1 MPALGTFQARGPQP
15 PLSAF
20 IFNFAEGSRGKKD
33 RKKEGADE
41 QFKLFLSK
49 LIPQIHVGELG
60 SFYGAEEIPPL
71 LSLTHPPSIFSFAP
85 SANFSSLLLLPLSC
99 P

>member
-1 MPALGTFQARGPQP
+1 MPALGTIQPRGPHP

-60 SFYGAEEIPPL
+60 SFSGAEEIPPF
-71 LSLTHPPSIFSFAP
+71 LTLPPSIFSFAL

>member
-1 MPALGTFQARGPQP
+1 MPALGTIQARGPHP

-60 SFYGAEEIPPL
+60 SFSGAEEIPPSL
-71 LSLTHPPSIFSFAP
+71 TLTHPPSIFSFAL